1 MFASHSRPSFYRKK
15 PSFLCT
21 NRGFLNKLA
30 GLLTFNA
37 VPREKEALNC
47 PGGFH
52 TFAVRYRTVGAA
64 PAIHFPLCV
73 RGMKE
78 AFFLQS
84 RFRCWPLFCSP
95 QP

>member
-1 MFASHSRPSFYRKK
+1 MKGNVRVTFKTKLLQKK
-15 PSFLCT
+15 TLCVVYS
-21 NRGFLNKLA
+21 RGFLNKLV

-73 RGMKE
+73 RGM
-78 AFFLQS
+78 
-84 RFRCWPLFCSP
+84 
-95 QP
+95 